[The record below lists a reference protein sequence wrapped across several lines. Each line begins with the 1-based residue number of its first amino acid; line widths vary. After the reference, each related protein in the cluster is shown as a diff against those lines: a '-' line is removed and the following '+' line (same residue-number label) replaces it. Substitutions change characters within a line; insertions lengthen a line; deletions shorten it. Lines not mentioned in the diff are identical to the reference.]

1 MFSCEFC
8 EISNIA
14 LRKHPM
20 AVAVKW
26 IDDFLLLVIQADLK
40 QISLD
45 VGQKQLRYYK
55 SFKNSYFIFFFSH
68 VSVAKIW

>member
-1 MFSCEFC
+1 
-8 EISNIA
+8 
-14 LRKHPM
+14 M

-45 VGQKQLRYYK
+45 VGQKQLRYY
-55 SFKNSYFIFFFSH
+55 
-68 VSVAKIW
+68 